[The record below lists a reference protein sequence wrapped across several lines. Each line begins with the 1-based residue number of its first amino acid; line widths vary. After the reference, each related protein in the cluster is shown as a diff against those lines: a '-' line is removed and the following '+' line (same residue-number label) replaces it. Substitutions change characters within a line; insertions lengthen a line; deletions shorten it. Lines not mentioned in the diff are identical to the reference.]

1 MAADDAMIDLAGS
14 PKRAPDASALA
25 EQKPASAISAFD
37 PFVAG
42 ASPAPKADAAGS
54 SSLGMP
60 AEIAAAFEANKA
72 SSSGEAFRPVYR
84 PTKDCSNSIL
94 FWQREKAN
102 FVQPPTRR
110 GPVGSELDHAPVGF
124 YEGSIQLIGSYQLHR
139 ALPRFHHSWI
149 EPDCDSIT
157 AGAGLGA
164 RAMCAAAAADALT
177 LPPSSQ
183 ASAQPTTS
191 PDALMQAI
199 LEDAKRMR
207 EQSGSKGD
215 DPFAG
220 ME

>member
-1 MAADDAMIDLAGS
+1 MAADDAMIDLACS
-14 PKRAPDASALA
+14 PKRAPDASAPA

-72 SSSGEAFRPVYR
+72 GGTA
-84 PTKDCSNSIL
+84 
-94 FWQREKAN
+94 
-102 FVQPPTRR
+102 
-110 GPVGSELDHAPVGF
+110 AP
-124 YEGSIQLIGSYQLHR
+124 
-139 ALPRFHHSWI
+139 
-149 EPDCDSIT
+149 
-157 AGAGLGA
+157 
-164 RAMCAAAAADALT
+164 
-177 LPPSSQ
+177 Q